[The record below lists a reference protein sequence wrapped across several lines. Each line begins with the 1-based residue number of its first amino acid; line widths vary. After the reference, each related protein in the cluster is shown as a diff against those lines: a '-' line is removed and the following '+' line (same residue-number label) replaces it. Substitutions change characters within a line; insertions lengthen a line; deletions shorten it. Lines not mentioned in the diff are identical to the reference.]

1 MKDQPATLVAPTT
14 PEEQAEV
21 DYGQHLIWRLVGS
34 TITEFGANESGDI
47 YLRVIKNGTEQELIV
62 GKDERGDIA
71 LFEVQ
76 KEAPTYPNTRGD
88 CA

>member
-1 MKDQPATLVAPTT
+1 MSNQPATLVAPTT

-21 DYGQHLIWRLVGS
+21 DYGQHLIWRMVGA
-34 TITEFGANESGDI
+34 TITEFGANEAGEI
-47 YLRVIKNGTEQELIV
+47 YLRTEKNGRVDEVIV

-76 KEAPTYPNTRGD
+76 K
-88 CA
+88 